1 MGYSWVEREGQREQA
16 EREGQREQSPR
27 GMTPH
32 TQVETKSTCS
42 MRTVVDMA
50 TAFKGRVQ
58 GGGTSGDPVF

>member
-42 MRTVVDMA
+42 MHQPPNNVA
-50 TAFKGRVQ
+50 VQ
-58 GGGTSGDPVF
+58 LCNNQP